1 MVLRT
6 AKCDSHPFLAYVG
19 SVYAGFHG
27 MMLKTLEKKK
37 KRRPDKLFTRKIR
50 ATYYLREKLITI
62 PSLEKL

>member
-37 KRRPDKLFTRKIR
+37 KDVQTNSLQEKSGLHTTSGRNSLP
-50 ATYYLREKLITI
+50 YLV
-62 PSLEKL
+62 